1 MNSALI
7 TVTEDEKVEPAS
19 SKSLRKLDRENDQ
32 QGLRA
37 FVWEISA
44 MV

>member
-7 TVTEDEKVEPAS
+7 TVTEDEKVEPFLE
-19 SKSLRKLDRENDQ
+19 SLRKLDRENDQ